1 MHCTI
6 DVTRAESDDSRD
18 ASFVMVSI
26 VATAFL
32 PFASILRVN
41 VPESFAAKRSRQV
54 ARKPSLF
61 ERAICRQRMSSLMKS
76 KSVQALRTSLDVAN
90 LYRKREDRVER
101 FEDPIFVRNEFPSK
115 FSNSSGHVWLDG
127 QRRAMTLLLIVVHF
141 D

>member
-1 MHCTI
+1 LRYFPPFSSTVALVANTGRIGMNCTI
-6 DVTRAESDDSRD
+6 DVTRAESDDSRA

-61 ERAICRQRMSSLMKS
+61 ERAICRQG
-76 KSVQALRTSLDVAN
+76 AC
-90 LYRKREDRVER
+90 
-101 FEDPIFVRNEFPSK
+101 EFD
-115 FSNSSGHVWLDG
+115 N
-127 QRRAMTLLLIVVHF
+127 QQIR
-141 D
+141 